1 LDRAPDLHL
10 QPQELAELYEQA
22 RQHADSPPE
31 ATEVHPHLASCS
43 VCREL
48 FQELS
53 VVERRLGDLRSTQP
67 GPRQAACPEPSA
79 WYEIVAGVTP
89 PSEALVHV
97 LHASR
102 CDACGPLLRE
112 AVAIFNGEMTVS
124 ETEQIA
130 ALASARPEWQRRLA
144 QQITGTSML
153 APAPPSWWR
162 KPWMTMTAPR
172 LATAAALLLVLASLA
187 WWGTAHLNRPPSAD
201 RLLASAYAEQRTMEL
216 RVSGAPYAPLRVQR
230 GAEGSFASRPE
241 ALLSA
246 EALIAGQLASHPSD
260 AYWLQA
266 KARVDLLEGKYEPAV
281 DSLRRALQLQ
291 PKSSGILTDLASAYF
306 QRGQAADR
314 PEDYAVAYERLSQ
327 ALAVAPDD
335 PVALFNRAIVS
346 ERQFLYH
353 QALDDWEHYLR
364 IDPRSEWADEARKRA
379 DAVRER
385 LRKHDES
392 HAAPLL
398 TPSQVVAQASSV
410 SLRADMDQRVEEYL
424 HDAVRSWLPQ
434 AYPERGAADPSAM
447 QALFFLA
454 DLTSQQH
461 GDRWL
466 SDLLGGSSSPNFPQ
480 AVAALAAAVKSSDVG
495 DYDRSG
501 EQANVAVRLF
511 QASGNTAGDLRA
523 QFEHALSAQILRQ
536 SESCRRQATAA
547 VKESEKHPYWWLQVQ
562 LGLEQSVCSGLTGD
576 MGADQKA
583 AQRAMERAQQ
593 AGYGALSLR
602 ALGFIANDRF
612 ERGDRNGAWNLTGT
626 GFTRYWS
633 GQFPAIRGC
642 GLYGIA
648 ADMAESAGWPNLQ
661 LALWSEALALIN
673 SSEDLLV
680 RAKDHAETAR
690 AATAARQPQLAEHHY
705 AEAARLYALAP
716 QSKAVRAYR
725 LYNRI
730 RAAQL
735 ESHLGQFDDA
745 SGRLT
750 HIQDEVRRLS
760 ESYLVQMFY
769 SSLGELQLSQH
780 RYAEAEQALRPALAL
795 AEESLASLRSEE
807 QRIRWSKDAASMYL
821 GLAEAELAQGRA
833 EESLDIF
840 EWYLGAGQRAG
851 TASGRSS
858 RMSQPDL
865 SQLSSRLP
873 LLSSE
878 TVLAY
883 GLLPDGLAIWT
894 YDDHGVSAQWIP
906 QKKDELQDLAGRFYD
921 LTSDPKS
928 DYDAVRRDARSLY
941 TLLIAPIEQRLE
953 PGRTIVIETD
963 EWLSKLPFEAL
974 LDSSGHYLLER
985 APVVH
990 SLGMYSDERLRH
1002 GAAISADSSAL
1013 VVASTAASQADG
1025 LIPLPDVMAESET
1038 VASSFHSPRVR
1049 RGQQATLS
1057 MVKAGLQTAA
1067 VFHFAG
1073 HSLATSERTGLMLE
1087 DKDPQTGRPRLLD
1100 ADSLRSFK
1108 SPNLQL
1114 AVLSACSTGKAG
1126 AADSSGF
1133 SSIVETLLRAGVPH
1147 VVASRW
1153 AVDSVQTRGF
1163 VEDFYHNLLSGI
1175 PVSEAT
1181 RVTARKMLAN
1191 PQTAHPYYWSA
1202 FAAYGR
1208 P

>member
-1 LDRAPDLHL
+1 
-10 QPQELAELYEQA
+10 
-22 RQHADSPPE
+22 
-31 ATEVHPHLASCS
+31 
-43 VCREL
+43 
-48 FQELS
+48 
-53 VVERRLGDLRSTQP
+53 
-67 GPRQAACPEPSA
+67 
-79 WYEIVAGVTP
+79 
-89 PSEALVHV
+89 
-97 LHASR
+97 
-102 CDACGPLLRE
+102 
-112 AVAIFNGEMTVS
+112 
-124 ETEQIA
+124 
-130 ALASARPEWQRRLA
+130 
-144 QQITGTSML
+144 
-153 APAPPSWWR
+153 
-162 KPWMTMTAPR
+162 
-172 LATAAALLLVLASLA
+172 
-187 WWGTAHLNRPPSAD
+187 
-201 RLLASAYAEQRTMEL
+201 MEL
-216 RVSGAPYAPLRVQR
+216 RIPGAPYAPLRVQR
-230 GAEGSFASRPE
+230 GVEGSFASRPE

-314 PEDYAVAYERLSQ
+314 PEDYAAAYERLSQ

-364 IDPRSEWADEARKRA
+364 VDPRSEWADEARKRA
-379 DAVRER
+379 DAVREK

-466 SDLLGGSSSPNFPQ
+466 SDLLGGSSSPSFPQ
-480 AVAALAAAVKSSDVG
+480 AVGALAAAVKASDAG

-511 QASGNTAGDLRA
+511 QASGNTAGVLRA
-523 QFEHALSAQILRQ
+523 EFQQAFSAQILRQ
-536 SESCRRQATAA
+536 SEFCRRRAIAA
-547 VKESEKHPYWWLQVQ
+547 VAEAEKHPYWWLQVQ
-562 LGLEQSVCSGLTGD
+562 LGLEQGVCSGILGD
-576 MGADQKA
+576 LGADQKA
-583 AQRAMERAQQ
+583 AQRALERAQR

-602 ALGFIANDRF
+602 ALVLVAQDRS
-612 ERGDRNGAWNLTGT
+612 ETGDRSGAWMLAQTGLA
-626 GFTRYWS
+626 RYWL
-633 GQFPAIRGC
+633 GQIPVMRGRS
-642 GLYGIA
+642 LYGVA
-648 ADMAESAGWPNLQ
+648 ADIAESAELPNLQ
-661 LALWSEALALIN
+661 LALWSEALALMK
-673 SSEDLLV
+673 SDEDLLQL
-680 RAKDHAETAR
+680 AGAHGETAR
-690 AATAARQPQLAEHHY
+690 LAAAAGQSRRAEHEY
-705 AEAARLYALAP
+705 AEAARLYAQVP
-716 QSKAVRAYR
+716 QSEAVRAPR
-725 LYNRI
+725 LYTQI

-735 ESHLGQFDDA
+735 ESRLDQFDDA
-745 SGRLT
+745 IGRLT

-760 ESYLVQMFY
+760 ETYLVQMFY
-769 SSLGELQLSQH
+769 ATLGELQLRRH
-780 RYAEAEQALRPALAL
+780 REIEAEEALRPALAL
-795 AEESLASLRSEE
+795 AEQNLASLRSEE
-807 QRIRWSKDAASMYL
+807 QRTRWSKDAAQVYL
-821 GLAEAELAQGRA
+821 SLAEAELAQGRVP
-833 EESLDIF
+833 ESLEIF
-840 EWYLGAGQRAG
+840 EWFLGAGQRGG
-851 TASGRSS
+851 TASGRT
-858 RMSQPDL
+858 SQTLPDP

-873 LLSSE
+873 LLSNE

-894 YDDHGVSAQWIP
+894 YDDRGVSAQWIP
-906 QKKDELQDLAGRFYD
+906 KKKDELEELASRFYD

-928 DYDAVRRDARSLY
+928 DAHALRRDARGLY
-941 TLLIAPIEQRLE
+941 ALLIAPIEQRLD
-953 PGRTIVIETD
+953 PGRAIVIETD
-963 EWLSKLPFEAL
+963 GWLSKVPFEAL
-974 LDSSGHYLLER
+974 LDSNGHYLLER
-985 APVVH
+985 APIVH
-990 SLGMYSDERLRH
+990 SLGMFSDERLRP
-1002 GAAISADSSAL
+1002 GATISADSPAL

-1025 LIPLPDVMAESET
+1025 MIPLPDVTAEAET
-1038 VASSFHSPRVR
+1038 VASGFHNPRVL
-1049 RGQQATLS
+1049 RGQQAILG

-1073 HSLATSERTGLMLE
+1073 HSLATLERTGLMLE
-1087 DKDPQTGRPRLLD
+1087 DKDPQTDRPRLLD
-1100 ADSLRSFK
+1100 ADSLRGLK

-1114 AVLSACSTGKAG
+1114 AVLSACSTGKASAG
-1126 AADSSGF
+1126 DSSGF
-1133 SSIVETLLRAGVPH
+1133 SSIAETLLRAGVPH

-1153 AVDSVQTRGF
+1153 AVDSVQTRAF

-1175 PVSEAT
+1175 PISEAT
-1181 RVTARKMLAN
+1181 RVTAQKMLAN